1 MAIIF
6 CYCVGDT
13 LSVLATP
20 MGTPF
25 IQVFPNTTES
35 VAGANGVTIMMLT
48 IAIFACVAVMAIN
61 SRQLFAF
68 ARDGGLPF
76 SKVFSE
82 VSELILMAQ
91 RNHPN

>member
-25 IQVFPNTTES
+25 IQVFPNT
-35 VAGANGVTIMMLT
+35 TIMMLT